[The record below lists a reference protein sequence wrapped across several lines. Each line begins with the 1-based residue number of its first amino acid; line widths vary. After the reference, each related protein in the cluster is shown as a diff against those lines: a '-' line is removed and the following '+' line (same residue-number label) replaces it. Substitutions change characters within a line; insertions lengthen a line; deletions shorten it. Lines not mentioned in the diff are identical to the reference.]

1 MLKKLWR
8 EFVDGFIL
16 RHPALFSAVIIY
28 LYYLFTTLDLFKR
41 VKQGIVSISDIFTH
55 FDSLLW
61 IWGLSYLFVK
71 LVNLQEQRH
80 KEEKQRLEM
89 IKQYETQIAKLKA
102 LKDFTF
108 SLRDLIYNPL
118 TIIMSAS
125 ARIERRFPYDGETLR
140 DVRAIEQGCR
150 RIEKLL
156 MEVKE
161 FEEKL
166 VIGEETGES
175 GISVAQPEASQT
187 K

>member
-1 MLKKLWR
+1 MKKIWR

-16 RHPALFSAVIIY
+16 KHPALFSAVIIY

-41 VKQGIVSISDIFTH
+41 VKEGIVSFSDIFTH

-71 LVNLQEQRH
+71 LINLKEQRH
-80 KEEKQRLEM
+80 REEKMRIEQ

-125 ARIERRFPYDGETLR
+125 ARIERRFPFDNETLR
-140 DVRAIEQGCR
+140 DVRVYR
-150 RIEKLL
+150 
-156 MEVKE
+156 
-161 FEEKL
+161 
-166 VIGEETGES
+166 TGL
-175 GISVAQPEASQT
+175 
-187 K
+187 

>member
-1 MLKKLWR
+1 MLKRIWR
-8 EFVDGFIL
+8 DFVNDFVL
-16 RHPALFSAVIIY
+16 KHPALFSAVIIY
-28 LYYLFTTLDLFKR
+28 LYYLFTTLDLFKKLR
-41 VKQGIVSISDIFTH
+41 EGFVSFSDIFTH

-80 KEEKQRLEM
+80 KEEKLRLEQ
-89 IKQYETQIAKLKA
+89 IKQYETQLAKLKA

-108 SLRDLIYNPL
+108 SLRDLVYNPL
-118 TIIMSAS
+118 AIIMSAS
-125 ARIERRFPYDGETLR
+125 ARIERRFPYDNETLK

-161 FEEKL
+161 FEERL

-175 GISVAQPEASQT
+175 GVEQPVISQT

>member
-1 MLKKLWR
+1 MKKIWR
-8 EFVDGFIL
+8 NFVEGFIL
-16 RHPALFSAVIIY
+16 KHPALFSALVIY
-28 LYYLFTTLDLFKR
+28 LYYLFTTLDLFRKL
-41 VKQGIVSISDIFTH
+41 KEGIVSVSDIFTH

-71 LVNLQEQRH
+71 LINLQEQRH
-80 KEEKQRLEM
+80 REEKLRMEQ

-118 TIIMSAS
+118 TVIMSAS
-125 ARIERRFPYDGETLR
+125 ARIERRFPYDNETLR

-166 VIGEETGES
+166 VIGEETAGSEVTQEQIVS
-175 GISVAQPEASQT
+175 YQT

>member
-1 MLKKLWR
+1 MLKRIWR
-8 EFVDGFIL
+8 EFVDDFVL

-28 LYYLFTTLDLFKR
+28 LYYLFTTLDLFK
-41 VKQGIVSISDIFTH
+41 KLKDGIVSVSDIFTH

-71 LVNLQEQRH
+71 LVNLKEQRH
-80 KEEKQRLEM
+80 KEEKLRLEQ
-89 IKQYETQIAKLKA
+89 IKQYETQLARLKV

-118 TIIMSAS
+118 AIIMSAS
-125 ARIERRFPYDGETLR
+125 ARIERRYPYDNETLK

-156 MEVKE
+156 VEVKE

-166 VIGEETGES
+166 VIGEE
-175 GISVAQPEASQT
+175 SVEVEQPIAETQT

>member
-1 MLKKLWR
+1 MIKKLWR
-8 EFVDGFIL
+8 EFIENFVL
-16 RHPALFSAVIIY
+16 KHPALFSALIIY
-28 LYYLFTTLDLFKR
+28 LYYLFTTLDLFKKVR
-41 VKQGIVSISDIFTH
+41 EGIISFSDIFTH

-80 KEEKQRLEM
+80 KEEKLRLEQ
-89 IKQYETQIAKLKA
+89 IKQYETQLEKLKA
-102 LKDFTF
+102 LKNFTF

-118 TIIMSAS
+118 AIIMSAS
-125 ARIERRFPYDGETLR
+125 ARIERRFPYDNETLK
-140 DVRAIEQGCR
+140 DIRAIEQGCK

-161 FEEKL
+161 FEERL
-166 VIGEETGES
+166 IIGEEGTES
-175 GISVAQPEASQT
+175 KLEQSEIAQT